1 MEKELKRRRRIAV
14 LIGQAEEGYQ
24 SRFISGFLTKAFSY
38 DMDAC
43 IFSMY
48 RKYQDNEDR
57 ERGESNIFALFNPAI
72 FDAVVFVKDTIQTSG
87 VAKAIEE
94 RLHRTFTGPVIVV
107 ERESDYFPTV
117 ITDSY
122 ASAAAVVRHLIE
134 VHGYMDIAFLTGK
147 RWHPHSEQRLKAY
160 RDEMERH
167 GININEDWI
176 IYGDFWYSSGEQCAE
191 YLMQGPKLPQ
201 AVMCANDQMALG
213 LCKAFEKKGVRVPE
227 DIAVC
232 GYDSTEEGQ
241 TAPRSLTSAMIP
253 ADDCGAYSADF
264 IHAKLEGKEP
274 PKFVTRTRVLIGES
288 CGCRHTS
295 MPEYTKK
302 RKDWETDTSEVG
314 WGSIN
319 NMLPDDILSQ
329 TSLLDMVNTVYSY
342 AYQIPNVEN
351 FYLCIND
358 RWKYMATDMTLTV
371 GNDGYSDRMIYA
383 VRYHRNMRG
392 GLASLD
398 TLFDTKDILP
408 ALYEKRSYPTAFF
421 FTPVFAESQCFGYAA
436 LNFGPKPISYSDV
449 YRLWIGTISRG
460 LECVRRYSVAE
471 RVVEQ
476 LRKLK
481 HSKFATATEVYSQ
494 LPQEEKEDYD
504 LVTKILDENL
514 LEYYFQPI
522 VQASDG
528 EIYSYEALMR
538 SKTEKRISPLDII
551 KYANMQGR
559 LADVERATF
568 MNVLD
573 IVERDKDLFGDAKV
587 FINSIPG
594 VKLYDSD
601 YSRIAIKLEEN
612 SRTAVI
618 ELTEEAELDDDDL
631 EELKKK
637 YRRMNL
643 EIAVDDYGT
652 GYSNVN
658 NLLRYMPDYVKI
670 DRSLLSDIQNRPQKQ
685 HFVREIIEFCHDNGI
700 KALAE
705 GVENADEMRT
715 VVKLGVDLIQGFY
728 TAKPSP
734 KVITTI
740 PDEIKAELA
749 SFFNEKELG
758 NTSQQYIAGKTNRI
772 PLGTLDREGYNE
784 IVVGVDNQVY
794 QDITIIGTPHSQTG
808 IRLTVK
814 SGYNGMITLENVY
827 FASEN
832 HEPCIDIEE
841 GCAVSLML
849 VGDNFLNK
857 SGIRVPKSSRLVLEG
872 NGTMKI
878 DLYSTDYYGIGNVEA
893 EGNGDIVFEQSGK
906 IMINAVGKRGVC
918 VGSGLGG
925 YVSINQGQIILS
937 GGGETSVG
945 IGAISG
951 EVKLNIK
958 DCNIESDINA
968 VDGVFIGSIDNNA
981 EISLATSSIK
991 CYGGGA
997 SYVGIGS
1004 LHGGKADIMIR
1015 EASVNVTLRS
1025 ERSTCLGTLSGRT
1038 DVLVDHAGIILENSG
1053 KEALAIG
1060 GMTGGTF
1067 IRLENSDAKVD
1078 VHTALKTD
1086 TYAKDEDIK
1095 IVNGRIRFLVNG
1107 YEVDRRIVSESY

>member
-1 MEKELKRRRRIAV
+1 MEKDLNRRRRIAV

-24 SRFISGFLTKAFSY
+24 SRFLSGFLTKAFSY
-38 DMDAC
+38 DMDVC
-43 IFSMY
+43 VFSMY

-57 ERGESNIFALFNPAI
+57 EKGESNIYSLFDPAF
-72 FDAVVFVKDTIQTSG
+72 FDAVVFVKDTVQTSG

-94 RLHRTFTGPVIVV
+94 RLHKTFTGPVIVV
-107 ERESDYFPTV
+107 ERESDYFPSV
-117 ITDSY
+117 VTDGYS
-122 ASAAAVVRHLIE
+122 SVAAVVRHLIE

-160 RDEMERH
+160 KDEMDRH
-167 GININEDWI
+167 GININADWI

-241 TAPRSLTSAMIP
+241 TAPRSLTSAMVP
-253 ADDCGAYSADF
+253 ADDVGVYAAEYV
-264 IHAKLEGKEP
+264 HAKLCRQEV
-274 PKFVTRTRVLIGES
+274 PKFTTRTRVLIGES

-295 MPEYTKK
+295 MPEYTIR

-319 NMLPDDILSQ
+319 NMLQDDILSQ
-329 TSLLDMVNTVYSY
+329 TSLSDMVNMIYSY
-342 AYQIPNVEN
+342 AYQIPDAES
-351 FYLCIND
+351 FYLCLND
-358 RWKYMATDMTLTV
+358 KWKYMATDMTLHV
-371 GNDGYSDRMIYA
+371 PNDGYSEKMLLA
-383 VRYHRNMRG
+383 VRYYRNMHEG
-392 GLASLD
+392 GASLD
-398 TLFDTKDILP
+398 QVFDTKDLLP
-408 ALYEKRSYPTAFF
+408 VLSKKRNYPTAYYFN
-421 FTPVFAESQCFGYAA
+421 PVFVGTECFGYAVV
-436 LNFGPKPISYSDV
+436 NFGKKPISYSDI
-449 YRLWIGTISRG
+449 YRLWISAVSRG
-460 LECVRRYSVAE
+460 LECIRRYAVAE
-471 RVVEQ
+471 RMIEQ
-476 LRKLK
+476 IGKLK
-481 HSKFATATEVYSQ
+481 TSKFSSATDAYEQ
-494 LPQEEKEDYD
+494 LPQDDKDNYD
-504 LVTKILDENL
+504 LVKKILDENL
-514 LEYYFQPI
+514 LTYYFQPI
-522 VQASDG
+522 VNASDG

-538 SKTEKRISPLDII
+538 SKTDKMISPLDII

-568 MNVLD
+568 VNVLKILD
-573 IVERDKDLFGDAKV
+573 NNKELFGNAKV

-594 VKLYDSD
+594 TKLYDAD
-601 YSRIAIKLEEN
+601 YSTIAMLIEKNSDKL
-612 SRTAVI
+612 VV
-618 ELTEEAELDDDDL
+618 ELTEEAELSDADLDDL
-631 EELKKK
+631 KSRLKKINIE
-637 YRRMNL
+637 MA
-643 EIAVDDYGT
+643 IDDYGT

-658 NLLRYMPDYVKI
+658 NLLRYMPNYVKI

-705 GVENADEMRT
+705 GVETADELRT
-715 VVKLGVDLIQGFY
+715 VVRLGVDLIQGYY

-734 KVITTI
+734 EIISAI
-740 PDEIKAELA
+740 PEEIRHEL
-749 SFFNEKELG
+749 SGFYISKKDG
-758 NTSQQYIAGKTNRI
+758 DTSMQYLAGKTNRI

-784 IVVGVDNQVY
+784 IVIGMDNQIY
-794 QDITIIGTPHSQTG
+794 QDVTIIGTPHSQTG
-808 IRLTVK
+808 IRLVIK
-814 SGYNGMITLENVY
+814 PGYTGMITLENAC
-827 FASEN
+827 FSSEN
-832 HEPCIDIEE
+832 HEPCIDIGE
-841 GCAVSLML
+841 GCAVSLVL
-849 VGDNFLNK
+849 VGDNLLNK
-857 SGIRVPKSSRLVLEG
+857 SGIRVPESSRLVIEG

-878 DLYSTDYYGIGNVEA
+878 DLYSTDFYGIGNVEG

-906 IMINAVGKRGVC
+906 VIINAVGKNGVC

-925 YVSINQGQIILS
+925 YISVNQGQLILS
-937 GGGETSVG
+937 GGGEASVG

-951 EVKLNIK
+951 DVNLNIK

-968 VDGVFIGSIDNNA
+968 VDGVFIGSMYSNA
-981 EISLATSSIK
+981 KISLATSSIK
-991 CYGGGA
+991 CYGGGS

-1004 LHGGKADIMIR
+1004 LRGDKADISIR

-1038 DVLVDHAGIILENSG
+1038 DVLVDHAGIMLENSG

-1060 GMTGGTF
+1060 GMTGGTY

-1078 VHTALKTD
+1078 VHTALQTD

-1107 YEVDRRIVSESY
+1107 YEVDRHVVTESY